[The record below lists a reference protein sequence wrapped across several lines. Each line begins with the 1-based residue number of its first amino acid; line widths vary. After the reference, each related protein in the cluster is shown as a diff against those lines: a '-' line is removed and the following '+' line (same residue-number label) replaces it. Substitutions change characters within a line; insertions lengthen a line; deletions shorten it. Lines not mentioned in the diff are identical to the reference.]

1 MMGIGG
7 PAARGKTMRK
17 LCIALLAVAPASAL
31 GEAPQTGPA
40 AIAAPRVYRCALADG
55 TERYAQL
62 PIPDAKCALAELKA
76 PPGWT
81 WVAGSEGIAVFTHS
95 ALGKP
100 PPGLV
105 KVWVLY
111 SFDAPKGPPGKQ
123 HLSAK
128 SLEFHS
134 CEHGTFAVGTTI
146 KYSRAFGEGEIV
158 ESTQA
163 ETLKQMEIP
172 PDTASAWV
180 WKSVCAP

>member
-1 MMGIGG
+1 
-7 PAARGKTMRK
+7 MRK
-17 LCIALLAVAPASAL
+17 LCIALLAAV
-31 GEAPQTGPA
+31 PA
-40 AIAAPRVYRCALADG
+40 AAFGGAPRAETTPAAPRAIYRCSLADG
-55 TERYAQL
+55 SVRFAQL
-62 PIPDAKCALAELKA
+62 PIAGAKCAPAELKA

-81 WVAGSEGIAVFTHS
+81 WVAGSEGIAVFTHT

-146 KYSRAFGEGEIV
+146 KYSRALGEGDIV